1 MILPE
6 AIKVLS
12 VNELVSEIVLGL
24 LTWFI
29 RSLAFVSAGIP
40 ESTRKVRLELEID
53 VANRFYCDEP
63 NTVSWVTGAVCGT

>member
-1 MILPE
+1 MIFPE
-6 AIKVLS
+6 AVRVLS

-40 ESTRKVRLELEID
+40 ESIRKVRLELDVD
-53 VANRFYCDEP
+53 VAYR
-63 NTVSWVTGAVCGT
+63 VCC